1 MAKITIPDIASQFA
15 SQEALNARFQQI
27 EDAIND
33 DLLFRAN
40 VAEGEPN
47 EMELTLD
54 MNLNRIINLPEAI
67 SASEPVTLGQ
77 AIKLINDIN
86 SGGTGNIGAGL
97 YFSTEFKVLNAGQ
110 TRIQFDSDT
119 TLSNF
124 ALSGLD
130 TDNGKIF
137 EGVDYDI
144 NHNTRQVDLY
154 ESYPAGTA
162 ISRYREGADTQGSG
176 TLTGVGNPEGVVTAD
191 TGKIYTDS
199 SGGVGSTLYVKE
211 TGTGN
216 TGWAAK

>member
-40 VAEGEPN
+40 VANGEPN
-47 EMELTLD
+47 EMALTLD
-54 MNLNRIINLPEAI
+54 MNLNRIINLPVAI
-67 SASEPVTLGQ
+67 SSGEPVTLGQ
-77 AIKLINDIN
+77 AITLINDIN
-86 SGGTGNIGAGL
+86 AGGNGNIGAGL
-97 YFSTEFKVLNAGQ
+97 YYSTEFIVLSAGQ
-110 TRIQFDSDT
+110 TIVSFSSDT

-130 TDNGKIF
+130 VDNGKIF

-144 NHNTRQVDLY
+144 NHNTRQVTLY

-162 ISRYREGADTQGSG
+162 LSRYREGSDTQDGSN
-176 TLTGVGNPEGVVTAD
+176 LTGVGNPEGVVTAG

-199 SGGVGSTLYVKE
+199 DGGVGSTLYVKE